1 MSPFDNVPQI
11 LCVFKYNPRSFVSH
25 YKITIN
31 KLFQSWLQYTYMHTA
46 VNCIRLVL
54 VEFEIVSSRTKR
66 TFSYRKLLILYR
78 SQRRI

>member
-11 LCVFKYNPRSFVSH
+11 LCVFKYNPRSFVNR

-66 TFSYRKLLILYR
+66 NFSYRKLLILYR
-78 SQRRI
+78 S